1 MRNQCFSLSVQGDNM
16 KKKLISFLVL
26 ITISTVFLG
35 IGYASINNIT
45 LQLDGNT
52 SVKKKDTVEII
63 RVDYKDGFQSN
74 KGESIIKGFN
84 KTMINSKIV
93 LGNSSNSTITYE
105 VTIRNDTINSF
116 KYIDA
121 VHETSIKFY
130 DNDNIEYII
139 EGIVPG
145 EILLPDTEKVI
156 LLTFK
161 YKSAQVDN
169 NVLNSYINLKFNEV
183 FNIEYVNIDNTNL
196 INSIEEGAS
205 ANIEFINSP
214 TDVEVVGD
222 LDYEYLNGI
231 LSISNVTSDI
241 KIIGKNVGQRVYFIN
256 NQDY

>member
-1 MRNQCFSLSVQGDNM
+1 M

-74 KGESIIKGFN
+74 KDESIIKGFN

-116 KYIDA
+116 KYID
-121 VHETSIKFY
+121 
-130 DNDNIEYII
+130 
-139 EGIVPG
+139 
-145 EILLPDTEKVI
+145 
-156 LLTFK
+156 
-161 YKSAQVDN
+161 
-169 NVLNSYINLKFNEV
+169 
-183 FNIEYVNIDNTNL
+183 
-196 INSIEEGAS
+196 
-205 ANIEFINSP
+205 
-214 TDVEVVGD
+214 
-222 LDYEYLNGI
+222 
-231 LSISNVTSDI
+231 
-241 KIIGKNVGQRVYFIN
+241 
-256 NQDY
+256 